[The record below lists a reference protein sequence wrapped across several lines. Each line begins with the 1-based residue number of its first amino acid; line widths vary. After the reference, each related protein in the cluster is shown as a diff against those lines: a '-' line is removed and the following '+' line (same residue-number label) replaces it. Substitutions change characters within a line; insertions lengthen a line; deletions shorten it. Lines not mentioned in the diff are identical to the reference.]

1 MRANTSLFGHILG
14 SSPEINGYYEMHIS
28 YYSWKSLIRQKL
40 IYLENHQFKKI
51 PNIYLIKY

>member
-40 IYLENHQFKKI
+40 IYLENHQFKKFQI
-51 PNIYLIKY
+51 FILIKY